1 MSNSN
6 LTLSNLA
13 IVCGKA
19 LGELKKV
26 EASAATLKETINKSI
41 AELHS
46 AKAKVGT
53 YRKDG
58 TGCSIATAFIDGCVQ
73 GGISHSTAQ
82 KTYLPTFKQAVASG
96 KPVTDWNSQRAKGG
110 KKGKGGKATE
120 AKTLANKL
128 ATCYRDGDFE
138 GFIADLQASFEND
151 EGDLIDLIKSYLES
165 EGIEIKE
172 KE

>member
-82 KTYLPTFKQAVASG
+82 KTYLPTFKQAVSTG
-96 KPVTDWNSQRAKGG
+96 KPVSDWNSQRAKG
-110 KKGKGGKATE
+110 KGKGGKATE